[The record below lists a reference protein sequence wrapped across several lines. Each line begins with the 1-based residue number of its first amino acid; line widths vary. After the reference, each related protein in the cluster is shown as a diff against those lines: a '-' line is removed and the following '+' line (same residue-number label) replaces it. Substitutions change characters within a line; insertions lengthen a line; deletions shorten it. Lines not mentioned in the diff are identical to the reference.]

1 MVPKTLHRFNTD
13 CLRLDNWITIA
24 PKIWNLEKNSAVSN
38 EHRGTRTQIKNDG
51 RRWAQWVLEP
61 RPSCQPMWALRK
73 TNAMDRDEARS
84 EKTLVPDFI
93 VYTLDSKFPSK
104 ALINNTVIWFEPWC
118 LCKMNVASP
127 LAMDVA
133 SISSQRRERTRE
145 GAHLDEDAAPSV
157 HHWSAGPRVESCL
170 PSQRLQSPRM
180 NRSRACS
187 GALPSLRTN
196 RRAAWSPPGSPARLP
211 LVDEESRAAWIPAW
225 LPARLPP
232 RRGRIAGRRGFPL
245 RSRRGSPKARM
256 QDDEDDGAAIFG
268 GRRKYREDERA
279 VDREGRLI
287 RGVRSNG
294 SQRTSVN

>member
-73 TNAMDRDEARS
+73 TNAMDRGEARS

-133 SISSQRRERTRE
+133 SISSQKRERTRE

-180 NRSRACS
+180 NRSRARS

-196 RRAAWSPPGSPARLP
+196 RRAAWSPPGPG
-211 LVDEESRAAWIPAW
+211 AA
-225 LPARLPP
+225 PP
-232 RRGRIAGRRGFPL
+232 RRGWIAGRPQPTIELSSYHRCSLYIMDIIIYYWTQFL
-245 RSRRGSPKARM
+245 N
-256 QDDEDDGAAIFG
+256 Q
-268 GRRKYREDERA
+268 
-279 VDREGRLI
+279 LI
-287 RGVRSNG
+287 ISNL
-294 SQRTSVN
+294 